1 MCYTKAI
8 FAQLDMSEMKF
19 NRFNAIL
26 SSCKFSYKVS
36 PRFTKIIC
44 KKILLHT
51 VFLRHILS
59 FKSLFVCVCATF
71 LWITCHFSILH
82 SIFITSS
89 KFTEIENLYL
99 NFTTLEATS
108 DKNLWK
114 ICNET
119 SCTKVVKLYE
129 FILWKLE
136 LQYVP
141 KALKT

>member
-44 KKILLHT
+44 KKILLQH
-51 VFLRHILS
+51 FWGS
-59 FKSLFVCVCATF
+59 FSRSSHYLFATF

-141 KALKT
+141 KALKP